1 LLRGCVRI
9 EFIAGK
15 EVDGASL
22 VSHLYVLVIADK
34 ETRLTQLEDML
45 HAADGTSHL
54 ASCHI
59 LLPVSDRCLLDLLHN
74 ARFAETVTA
83 VEYSRYIALVGAG
96 RVLIISVAKYTFS
109 QVTSNEELLEDPNVA
124 LDFGL

>member
-1 LLRGCVRI
+1 
-9 EFIAGK
+9 
-15 EVDGASL
+15 
-22 VSHLYVLVIADK
+22 
-34 ETRLTQLEDML
+34 ML

-54 ASCHI
+54 TSCYI

-109 QVTSNEELLEDPNVA
+109 QVPSNEELLEDPNVA
-124 LDFGL
+124 LKFGLRNWLKISEVTLKVWLGG

>member
-1 LLRGCVRI
+1 
-9 EFIAGK
+9 
-15 EVDGASL
+15 
-22 VSHLYVLVIADK
+22 
-34 ETRLTQLEDML
+34 ML

-59 LLPVSDRCLLDLLHN
+59 LLLVSYRCLLDLLYN

-83 VEYSRYIALVGAG
+83 VEYSRYITLVGAG

-109 QVTSNEELLEDPNVA
+109 QVPSNEELLEDPNVA
-124 LDFGL
+124 LKFGLRNWLKISEVALKVWLGG